1 MRKIFLPLSLLF
13 LLLLSSCGNSSEP
26 AASIPVTSPAPSTSP
41 TESSAPVPSLASPAP
56 LETDKKSPFE
66 KYRSA
71 LDNAGYAYEAVT
83 MGAEFVGA
91 SSGEKYKFDFGTV
104 ELYRFDEGS
113 DTLSKAVEDGGL
125 TLEGFGVCPCHF
137 NGSLAAIID
146 VTENED
152 ALLDLFN
159 SL

>member
-1 MRKIFLPLSLLF
+1 
-13 LLLLSSCGNSSEP
+13 
-26 AASIPVTSPAPSTSP
+26 
-41 TESSAPVPSLASPAP
+41 
-56 LETDKKSPFE
+56 
-66 KYRSA
+66 
-71 LDNAGYAYEAVT
+71 

-125 TLEGFGVCPCHF
+125 TLEGFGVFPCHF